1 MAWISDVAPPGTRAA
16 ALGIRLTANRASQAT
31 LPAAIAVVTTGS
43 GATGVFLGAAVLLA
57 VSSAPLAR
65 APLAR
70 APLAR
75 APLEVVAEPG
85 NN

>member
-70 APLAR
+70 APL
-75 APLEVVAEPG
+75 EVVAEPG